1 MFGCMRLCAYDAV
14 GQNLPRAFNE
24 RKSRCDCGGVQ
35 GKCNKKQLE
44 FMSNFIPYLKNATA
58 LPGYKMLVEFED
70 GIQGIIDLQP
80 WKGKGV
86 FSYWNDEVNFRIFKI
101 TENKKLWWNEEI
113 DMDPDAFYLKLINK
127 TFEEYASDKQLL
139 RYSH

>member
-1 MFGCMRLCAYDAV
+1 
-14 GQNLPRAFNE
+14 
-24 RKSRCDCGGVQ
+24 
-35 GKCNKKQLE
+35 
-44 FMSNFIPYLKNATA
+44 MSNFIPYLKNATA

-70 GIQGIIDLQP
+70 GIQGVIDLQA

-86 FSYWNDEVNFRIFKI
+86 FSYWNDEANYRLFKI
-101 TENKKLWWNEEI
+101 TDNKKLSWNEEI